1 MVNKGLVSFIIKKY
15 LTFDKVNP
23 FISISAILAFVGVCI
38 GVMVLIITMAV
49 MRGLSEEF
57 KSKLFTMNYPLSI
70 SSIYEDGVN
79 EQLLK
84 RLESKYPDMIFSPYI
99 SSQVMIQSAGSISA
113 GLLFGVDPKRE
124 VLVNSI
130 YKEASKY
137 ANVNTTYHLIVGDGF
152 RKDLRLHKNK
162 KVTLYFSMLD
172 SSGLSMMPKLKRFEY
187 ESSFKSGL
195 VAYDDGYLYTSLQ
208 AVANVLH
215 KNPKNYDGI
224 HVFSKNPHKDLYVLK
239 SEFNNKEDFHIGVI
253 GWWEQN
259 GNFFSAMELEKKAML
274 VILMLIVI
282 VASLNILS
290 SLMMTLMSRRKEIA
304 LLLSLGASK
313 KEVKKIFLNLGLY
326 IGVAGIACGLVLGFL
341 GIYVL
346 NNTSLLSLPED
357 VYGTSHIDLTLSLA
371 DFSIISIGS
380 LVVVFLFSYYP
391 AKLATKINVLDVL
404 RNE

>member
-1 MVNKGLVSFIIKKY
+1 MINKTLVKFIIKKY
-15 LTFDKVNP
+15 LTFDRVNP

-70 SSIYEDGVN
+70 TSIYDDGVN
-79 EQLLK
+79 EQLLN
-84 RLESKYPDMIFSPYI
+84 RLESKYPNMIFSPYI
-99 SSQVMIQSAGSISA
+99 SSQVMIQSDGSISA
-113 GLLFGVDPKRE
+113 GLLFGVDPQKE
-124 VLVNSI
+124 KLVNSI
-130 YKEASKY
+130 YKEAVKY
-137 ANVNTTYHLIVGDGF
+137 ANLNDTYHLIVGDGF
-152 RKDLRLHKNK
+152 RKDLRLNYNK

-172 SSGLSMMPKLKRFEY
+172 SSGLSLMPKLKRFKY
-187 ESSFKSGL
+187 KSAFKSGL
-195 VAYDDGYLYTSLQ
+195 VAYDNGYLYTSLK
-208 AVANVLH
+208 AISNVIH
-215 KNPKNYDGI
+215 KSPNSYDGI
-224 HVFSKNPHKDLYVLK
+224 HVFSPNPRKDIWVLK
-239 SEFNNKEDFHIGVI
+239 KEFNTKEDFHIGVL

-290 SLMMTLMSRRKEIA
+290 SLLMTLMSRRKEIA

-326 IGVAGIACGLVLGFL
+326 IGVAGIVCGLILGFL

-357 VYGTSHIDLTLSLA
+357 VYGTSHIELTLSLI
-371 DFSIISIGS
+371 DFFIISIGS
-380 LVVVFLFSYYP
+380 FVVVFLFSYYP